1 MITTLSSA
9 QNPSVKLV
17 TSLLSNSRQR
27 NKQQKTIIEG
37 IHLIESCMRAQNP
50 LEQILVSQAAI
61 NHPEVEVLL
70 SELQTQQPQIPIRVL
85 EDKIYKNIRTL
96 GNGVDIMAVIPI
108 IQRTLADIHSDCLVL
123 DGVQD
128 NGNMGTLLR
137 TASAIGIEH
146 IICTKGTAG
155 AWSPKTLR
163 AGMGAQFSLNIYEQI
178 SITEALTKIQ
188 VPLLATSSHSSS
200 VVYQQN
206 LTTPVA
212 WVMGHEG
219 QGVCEQLLAQAT
231 AVTLP
236 QPNGQESLNVAIA
249 GALCMYEML
258 RQRQYA

>member
-1 MITTLSSA
+1 MITSLSSA
-9 QNPSVKLV
+9 QNPTVKLV
-17 TSLLSNSRQR
+17 SSLLSSSRQR

-37 IHLIESCMRAQNP
+37 IHLLDACIRAKYP
-50 LEQILVSQAAI
+50 LEQILVSQATI
-61 NHPEVEVLL
+61 NHPEVAVML
-70 SELQTQQPQIPIRVL
+70 SELQAQQPQIPIRAL
-85 EDKIYKNIRTL
+85 DDNIYKSIRTL
-96 GNGVDIMAVIPI
+96 GNGVDIMAI
-108 IQRTLADIHSDCLVL
+108 ISTTQRTLANINSDCLIL

-163 AGMGAQFSLNIYEQI
+163 AGMGAQFSVNVYEQV
-178 SITEALTKIQ
+178 SPTEILAKVQ
-188 VPLLATSSHSSS
+188 VPLLATSSHSKT

-219 QGVCEQLLAQAT
+219 QGVCEPLLTQAT
-231 AVTLP
+231 TVTLP